1 MIGWYTTVNSPF
13 AIARPTAA
21 EEAYWPPCTRVVPR
35 PEHRGDRRRQ
45 HDDRVAR
52 EHAVVPGER
61 NADRHRETGRH
72 HLVVAPGLTDLGGPR
87 INTRPVAVLP
97 LIHVETPR
105 FEVGKRFTKR
115 AFDLVIG
122 GLLLLVL
129 SPVMAVTAL
138 SIRLVGIGPVL
149 TREQRI
155 GSGGRPFTLLGFGSV
170 DARRPGARRRRFGL
184 DEVPQLFSVLTGTM
198 SLVGP
203 RAPLEDEVTG
213 FNSLEHRRFLMKPGM
228 TGLGELYE
236 HSTLPWEERLRLDMY
251 YIENWSIVGD
261 VIILWRTARAA
272 RRRTRRGRI
281 RAR

>member
-1 MIGWYTTVNSPF
+1 M
-13 AIARPTAA
+13 
-21 EEAYWPPCTRVVPR
+21 
-35 PEHRGDRRRQ
+35 
-45 HDDRVAR
+45 
-52 EHAVVPGER
+52 PGER

-87 INTRPVAVLP
+87 INTRPVAGLP

-129 SPVMAVTAL
+129 SLVMAVTAL

-170 DARRPGARRRRFGL
+170 DARRPGAPR
-184 DEVPQLFSVLTGTM
+184 
-198 SLVGP
+198 
-203 RAPLEDEVTG
+203 RAP
-213 FNSLEHRRFLMKPGM
+213 
-228 TGLGELYE
+228 
-236 HSTLPWEERLRLDMY
+236 
-251 YIENWSIVGD
+251 
-261 VIILWRTARAA
+261 ARAGAASVSTNSRNCSACSPARCPSSDRA
-272 RRRTRRGRI
+272 RRSRTRS
-281 RAR
+281 RASTASSTAGS